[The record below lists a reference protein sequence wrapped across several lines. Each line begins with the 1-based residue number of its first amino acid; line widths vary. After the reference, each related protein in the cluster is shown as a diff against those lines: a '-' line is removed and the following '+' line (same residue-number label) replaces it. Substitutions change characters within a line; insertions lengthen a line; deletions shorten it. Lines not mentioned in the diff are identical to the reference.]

1 MMNKQVSSPSPLD
14 KRAALRA
21 AGGDPA
27 FLDELIVLY
36 LKDSTKG
43 IARARRL
50 ARAGRFKDL
59 EKEAHRLKGA
69 SLTLSLQILGKTF
82 ADLEAAARDRNLQAA
97 AQLSKRLSAELGA
110 LRRYWMAPA
119 RS

>member
-1 MMNKQVSSPSPLD
+1 MNKQVSSPSPLD

-36 LKDSTKG
+36 LKDATKG
-43 IARARRL
+43 IARAGSL

-69 SLTLSLQILGKTF
+69 SLTLSLPILAEMF
-82 ADLEAAARDRNLQAA
+82 ADLEAAARDRNPQAA
-97 AQLSKRLSAELGA
+97 AQLSKRLGAELGA
-110 LRRYWMAPA
+110 LRRFWTAPA
-119 RS
+119 KP

>member
-110 LRRYWMAPA
+110 LRRYWMAPV

>member
-1 MMNKQVSSPSPLD
+1 MMNKQASSPSPLD
-14 KRAALRA
+14 KNAALRA

-69 SLTLSLQILGKTF
+69 SLTLRLQILGETF
-82 ADLEAAARDRNLQAA
+82 ADLEAAARDRNPQAA
-97 AQLSKRLSAELGA
+97 VPLLKRLSAELGA
-110 LRRYWMAPA
+110 IRRFWTAPA
-119 RS
+119 KL